1 MQANPQPT
9 GDRDE
14 AARKIAAAL
23 VERARAAQRIYERF
37 DQARV
42 DEAVLAA
49 GWAIME
55 PSRNRTLAEM
65 AVRETGLGVVEDKIQ
80 KNYR

>member
-1 MQANPQPT
+1 MFDPS
-9 GDRDE
+9 
-14 AARKIAAAL
+14 AAVIATL
-23 VERARAAQRIYERF
+23 VERARVAQRIYERF